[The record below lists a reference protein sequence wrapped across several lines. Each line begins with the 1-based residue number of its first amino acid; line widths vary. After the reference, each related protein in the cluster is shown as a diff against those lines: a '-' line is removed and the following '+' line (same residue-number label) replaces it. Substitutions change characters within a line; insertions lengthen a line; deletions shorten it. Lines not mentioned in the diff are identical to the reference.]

1 MARMLV
7 LDVNDCKVYEKD
19 CNCLQDYYSAIRCNT
34 IDIVSRQIGGR
45 YFDIIVDDEGFLKPE
60 DEIYV
65 SAINSEKHV
74 MLVGTLVFAN
84 HDSDGNET
92 DLTDQDVEHIR
103 NYIKCAFLKEGGVQ
117 PILTECDF

>member
-19 CNCLQDYYSAIRCNT
+19 CNCLQDYYSALRCDT
-34 IDIVSRQIGGR
+34 IDIVRRKIGGR

-65 SAINSEKHV
+65 GAIDSNRNV
-74 MLVGTLVFAN
+74 ALVGSLIFAN
-84 HDSDGNET
+84 YDGEGNET
-92 DLTDQDVEHIR
+92 DLTDMDVEHIQ

-117 PILTECDF
+117 PILTECDL